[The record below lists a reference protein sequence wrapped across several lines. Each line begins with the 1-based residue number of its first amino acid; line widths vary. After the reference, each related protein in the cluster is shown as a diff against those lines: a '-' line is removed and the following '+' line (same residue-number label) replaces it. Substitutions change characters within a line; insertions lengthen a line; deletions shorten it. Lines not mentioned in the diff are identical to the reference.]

1 MSKYLPDIVYSHFKT
16 PNSFQNYYYEY
27 TKTICPVWVWSIVLN
42 GSLKSECYS
51 SPESESQLVMM
62 HHGYACWYDASYAK
76 ENSHGLFY
84 IEDNNNK
91 QIFSSDWY
99 RVVLSTL
106 SGTPNCVCV
115 TYATELQKFN
125 TAMNCA
131 KDELLKYNS
140 FSVINNTKEIF
151 FPENYYIVSVH
162 GRPIINGILKQELK
176 WYKSDSDKMLTIE
189 PENEET
195 IILMCS

>member
-16 PNSFQNYYYEY
+16 PNSFQNYYREFS
-27 TKTICPVWVWSIVLN
+27 KIICPGWVWSIVLN

-51 SPESESQLVMM
+51 SSESESQLVMM
-62 HHGYACWYDASYAK
+62 HHGYACWNDASYAK
-76 ENSHGLFY
+76 ENSHGLY
-84 IEDNNNK
+84 CIEDNNNK
-91 QIFSSDWY
+91 QIFSSDWH
-99 RVVLSTL
+99 RLVLSTL
-106 SGTPNCVCV
+106 SGTPNFICV
-115 TYATELQKFN
+115 TYSMESQKLN
-125 TAMNCA
+125 TAMNI

-151 FPENYYIVSVH
+151 FPKNYYIVSVH